1 MTLTICLW
9 VHSKI
14 RPQLWQATKYCK
26 CINNFH
32 LRNMTFN
39 NFNSFFLPNVY
50 FFLTST
56 QHSALNI
63 HFQIPGRQLQMASVF
78 VIFSAL
84 VHTVSYQLQPW
95 AGVCRHSLPLYRCPW
110 VYSWTSHDAKLQENP
125 LTVLTDLHSTWH
137 IVIIQKTVIRGFCG
151 DTVVKTLPSN
161 TGVMGSIPS

>member
-14 RPQLWQATKYCK
+14 RLQLWQATKYCK

-39 NFNSFFLPNVY
+39 NCNSFFLPNIY

-63 HFQIPGRQLQMASVF
+63 HFQIPGRQLQMVSVL
-78 VIFSAL
+78 VIVSVL
-84 VHTVSYQLQPW
+84 VHAVWYQLQPR
-95 AGVCRHSLPLYRCPW
+95 AGVCRHSLPLYQWPW
-110 VYSWTSHDAKLQENP
+110 VYSWTSHDAKSQENP
-125 LTVLTDLHSTWH
+125 LKMLTDLRSTWH
-137 IVIIQKTVIRGFCG
+137 IVIVQKTVIRGYPG
-151 DTVVKTLPSN
+151 ATVVKTLPSH
-161 TGVMGSIPS
+161 TGVMGLIPS